1 MGLPDGAGAD
11 IYRRLW
17 GCGGASWP
25 KSRDA
30 RFFRIRPLGSGP
42 CRNETSD
49 QLEGNL
55 TAIARGDFSALD
67 RYENIKNGQ
76 FQKLFAFVRYT
87 ANDIYGEAIC
97 TRHDELFGICLSGMT
112 S

>member
-25 KSRDA
+25 KSCDA
-30 RFFRIRPLGSGP
+30 RFCRIHPLATKP
-42 CRNETSD
+42 HRNETSD

-67 RYENIKNGQ
+67 RYENVKNGQ
-76 FQKLFAFVRYT
+76 FQKLFALVRYT
-87 ANDIYGEAIC
+87 ANDIYGETIYA
-97 TRHDELFGICLSGMT
+97 RHDELFGIGLSDVT